1 MANNFGNGV
10 IVTGGTVEDAVKR
23 ALLQLNVTLDE
34 IDVEVLSSGSRGVLG
49 MGREDAR
56 VRVTVR
62 SRPYSEEDDSED
74 ENEEPEEVVPEAEA
88 PEAEVLDEEP
98 AAEDAAAVTAES
110 EAPAATE
117 EEPADEQEPEAEEEP
132 VARPTRRPRGELL
145 ESGEDLENEAED
157 LIESLLDRMGFM
169 ADFDLVSEDP
179 LAYNIVG
186 DDDFGRLIGRQ
197 GETLRAFGYLV
208 NLMLGRRL
216 GRPCRV
222 IVDVNG
228 YRQRRADQLAELAET
243 LADEVRDTQ
252 EPITLEAM
260 PANERRLVHV
270 ALADDEDVRTY
281 SIGEGDE
288 RRVVISPRA

>member
-1 MANNFGNGV
+1 MARDSDAGDGV
-10 IVTGGTVEDAVKR
+10 IVTGSSVEDAVKR
-23 ALLQLNVTLDE
+23 ALLQLNVTLNE
-34 IDVEVLSSGSRGVLG
+34 IDVDVISSGSRGVLG

-56 VRVTVR
+56 VRVRLR
-62 SRPYSEEDDSED
+62 SQPYAEEETED
-74 ENEEPEEVVPEAEA
+74 EEAEEVVAEAAAEEPEDEA
-88 PEAEVLDEEP
+88 PENNEPVEPEPAGAVTDEPSVAQAPAAEPSEP
-98 AAEDAAAVTAES
+98 AAPTA
-110 EAPAATE
+110 
-117 EEPADEQEPEAEEEP
+117 
-132 VARPTRRPRGELL
+132 RRPRGELL
-145 ESGEDLENEAED
+145 ESGENLENEAEE
-157 LIESLLDRMGFM
+157 LLESLLDRMGFV

-186 DDDFGRLIGRQ
+186 DEDFGRLIGRQ

-243 LADEVRDTQ
+243 LADEVRETQ
-252 EPITLEAM
+252 EPITLDAM

>member
-1 MANNFGNGV
+1 MAKDSGADDGV
-10 IVTGGTVEDAVKR
+10 IVTGSSVEDAVKR

-34 IDVEVLSSGSRGVLG
+34 IDVDVISSGSRGVLG

-56 VRVTVR
+56 VRVR
-62 SRPYSEEDDSED
+62 ARNQPDSEEEVD
-74 ENEEPEEVVPEAEA
+74 EAEAEELEAEPEASIVAEA
-88 PEAEVLDEEP
+88 PEVEDVPEDEPSEVTPAPVAEATSV
-98 AAEDAAAVTAES
+98 AES
-110 EAPAATE
+110 S
-117 EEPADEQEPEAEEEP
+117 EPSPP
-132 VARPTRRPRGELL
+132 PTRRPRGELL
-145 ESGEDLENEAED
+145 ESGEELENEAEE
-157 LIESLLDRMGFM
+157 LLESLLDRMGFM
-169 ADFDLVSEDP
+169 SDFDLVSEDP

-186 DDDFGRLIGRQ
+186 DEDFGRLIGRQ

-243 LADEVRDTQ
+243 LADEVRATQ
-252 EPITLEAM
+252 EPITLDAM

>member
-1 MANNFGNGV
+1 MVKDAGAGDGV
-10 IVTGGTVEDAVKR
+10 IVTGSSVEDAVKR

-34 IDVEVLSSGSRGVLG
+34 IDVDVISSGSRGVLG

-56 VRVTVR
+56 VRVRLR
-62 SRPYSEEDDSED
+62 SQPYSEEEVD
-74 ENEEPEEVVPEAEA
+74 EAVAEEPEAEA
-88 PEAEVLDEEP
+88 EAPMVAEAPEV
-98 AAEDAAAVTAES
+98 EDAPEDAPEDEPSEETPAPVAEATSVAES
-110 EAPAATE
+110 S
-117 EEPADEQEPEAEEEP
+117 EPSPP
-132 VARPTRRPRGELL
+132 PPRRPRGELL
-145 ESGEDLENEAED
+145 ESGEELENQAEE
-157 LIESLLDRMGFM
+157 LLESLLDRMGFM
-169 ADFDLVSEDP
+169 SDFDLVSEDP

-186 DDDFGRLIGRQ
+186 DEDFGRLIGRQ

-228 YRQRRADQLAELAET
+228 YRQRRADQLAELAQT
-243 LADEVRDTQ
+243 LADEVRATQ
-252 EPITLEAM
+252 EPITLDAM

>member
-1 MANNFGNGV
+1 VAKDSGNGV
-10 IVTGGTVEDAVKR
+10 IVTGGSVEDAVKR

-34 IDVEVLSSGSRGVLG
+34 IDVDVISSGSRGVLG

-56 VRVTVR
+56 VRVRLR
-62 SRPYSEEDDSED
+62 SQPYSEEED
-74 ENEEPEEVVPEAEA
+74 AEAEDHVEAVAEEPVAVVEAPMMAEQPEAEA
-88 PEAEVLDEEP
+88 EPVEEP
-98 AAEDAAAVTAES
+98 AE
-110 EAPAATE
+110 EAPAPVSEATPAV
-117 EEPADEQEPEAEEEP
+117 EPSEPSPAT
-132 VARPTRRPRGELL
+132 TRRPRGELL
-145 ESGEDLENEAED
+145 ESGEDLENEAEE
-157 LIESLLDRMGFM
+157 LLESLLDRMGFM
-169 ADFDLVSEDP
+169 ADFDLVSEVP

-243 LADEVRDTQ
+243 LADEVRATQ
-252 EPITLEAM
+252 EPITLDAM

>member
-1 MANNFGNGV
+1 MAKESSDGV
-10 IVTGGTVEDAVKR
+10 IVTGSSVEDAVKR

-34 IDVEVLSSGSRGVLG
+34 IDVDVISAGSRGVLG

-56 VRVTVR
+56 VRVRLR
-62 SRPYSEEDDSED
+62 SQPYSVEA
-74 ENEEPEEVVPEAEA
+74 AEA
-88 PEAEVLDEEP
+88 DDTVPDDTVPNDAVPDDVVAEAASEEP
-98 AAEDAAAVTAES
+98 AAEDVKEEKPDDEAPVTAD
-110 EAPAATE
+110 A
-117 EEPADEQEPEAEEEP
+117 EPP
-132 VARPTRRPRGELL
+132 VAKVSESATSTGRRPRGELM
-145 ESGEDLENEAED
+145 ESGEDLENEAEE
-157 LIESLLDRMGFM
+157 LLENLLDRMGFV
-169 ADFDLVSEDP
+169 ADFDLVSEEP

-208 NLMLGRRL
+208 NLMLGRRM

-243 LADEVRDTQ
+243 LADEVRATQ

>member
-1 MANNFGNGV
+1 MARDSDAGDGV
-10 IVTGGTVEDAVKR
+10 IVTGSSVEDAVKR
-23 ALLQLNVTLDE
+23 ALLQLNVTLNE
-34 IDVEVLSSGSRGVLG
+34 IDVDVISSGSRGVLG

-56 VRVTVR
+56 VRVRLR
-62 SRPYSEEDDSED
+62 SQPYTEEETED
-74 ENEEPEEVVPEAEA
+74 EEAEEVVAEAAAEEPEDEA
-88 PEAEVLDEEP
+88 PENNEPVEPEPAGAVTDEPSVAQAP
-98 AAEDAAAVTAES
+98 AAEPSEPPAPTA
-110 EAPAATE
+110 
-117 EEPADEQEPEAEEEP
+117 
-132 VARPTRRPRGELL
+132 RRPRGELL
-145 ESGEDLENEAED
+145 ESGEDLENEAEE
-157 LIESLLDRMGFM
+157 LLESLLDRMGFV

-186 DDDFGRLIGRQ
+186 DEDFGRLIGRQ

-243 LADEVRDTQ
+243 LADEVRATQ

>member
-1 MANNFGNGV
+1 MANDSGAGDGV
-10 IVTGGTVEDAVKR
+10 IVTGSSVEDAVKR

-34 IDVEVLSSGSRGVLG
+34 IDVDVINSGSRGVLG

-56 VRVTVR
+56 VRVRIR
-62 SRPYSEEDDSED
+62 SQPYSEEEAADED
-74 ENEEPEEVVPEAEA
+74 MEADAVVAEAVADEPEPEVVEEEEA
-88 PEAEVLDEEP
+88 
-98 AAEDAAAVTAES
+98 
-110 EAPAATE
+110 APAATA
-117 EEPADEQEPEAEEEP
+117 EPP
-132 VARPTRRPRGELL
+132 VAPASEPSPPTARRPRGELL
-145 ESGEDLENEAED
+145 ESGEDLENEAEE
-157 LIESLLDRMGFM
+157 LLESLLDRMGFV

-186 DDDFGRLIGRQ
+186 DEDFGRLIGRQ

-228 YRQRRADQLAELAET
+228 YRQHRADQLAELAET
-243 LADEVRDTQ
+243 LADEVRATQ
-252 EPITLEAM
+252 EPITLDAM